1 MQSVVL
7 LMVGAVWLAVI
18 LPPML
23 RSRNQSRSTAS
34 MTEFRRQLSTLQRSV
49 PTRTMVPART
59 MGRPLTQAQR
69 YPQGPIGGAQ
79 RQATRSHGSVR
90 GEMQRVSDERIV
102 PEVRHQPHR
111 QMHLHRVS
119 QRELMRR
126 RRINVL
132 VLLLTTVLLSGFL
145 AATTH
150 AAAMVWFFGLSFIAA
165 SAYAYRLADLN
176 RRSTVVDHTFG
187 YDMPW
192 LRHQQGAGQHGSHA
206 GYQHGQH
213 AAHQQSSFERY

>member
-7 LMVGAVWLAVI
+7 LMVVAVWIAVI
-18 LPPML
+18 APPML

-34 MTEFRRQLSTLQRSV
+34 MTEFRRQLNTLQRSV

-59 MGRPLTQAQR
+59 MGRPLAQAPR

-79 RQATRSHGSVR
+79 RQATRSHGSAHGDLR
-90 GEMQRVSDERIV
+90 RSHDERDMR
-102 PEVRHQPHR
+102 EVRHQPHR

-150 AAAMVWFFGLSFIAA
+150 AAAMVWLFGLSFIAA
-165 SAYAYRLADLN
+165 SAYAYRLADMN

-192 LRHQQGAGQHGSHA
+192 LRHPQGA
-206 GYQHGQH
+206 GQH